1 MADQRASCHPSI
13 QLTINFHQKPLKP
26 PRRAIFLL
34 TFYVKYFSE
43 MKSFGHERE
52 EGCSVLPG
60 CFRDTKFT
68 VYRKTNISH
77 VMSIDSLLFNLDVE
91 FL

>member
-43 MKSFGHERE
+43 MKSFGHERA
-52 EGCSVLPG
+52 EGCSVLLG
-60 CFRDTKFT
+60 CFRDTNLLYIERPIFPMLCRLT
-68 VYRKTNISH
+68 VYYLTW
-77 VMSIDSLLFNLDVE
+77 M
-91 FL
+91 